1 MSIAARIMFAGLI
14 LMLCTTL
21 SAEQT
26 PPDTAA
32 TGTQGS
38 GPGAE
43 TKDPVAAAKEEA
55 PVPLVTVEWRD
66 KSLRA
71 ALEYIAEAANVNIVP
86 GFTVT
91 SEDTVTVTFR
101 SLEWKLA
108 LDEVVKLSKC
118 VLEEVS
124 PKFYRVEKPPTVT
137 MSFKNNPL
145 EEVIR
150 AIATLANINIII
162 ADDVRG
168 NVTMMFK
175 DVPWMEALQSIIKT
189 TGYAIVQEKYDIIRV
204 IKTETMQDQLET
216 RMFQLKYLKP
226 PGDFKATIATTYAV
240 GAPKPASDPIKDFTL
255 LSILKNMLTKKGGS
269 TIGSLEY
276 DRTSSTI
283 IIKDTKPTL
292 DEIGKIIEKLDVPP
306 PQVLVEL
313 KFVVTSNDDLLNFG
327 VNYAWGGSR
336 GVGAYSRFT
345 SGSDTMAGATAP
357 RSGQI
362 ISALPFGRGKAYA
375 SPSKP
380 WFLTNYDITATLRL
394 FKQDNK
400 SRLIQEPTL
409 LTLHGQEATV
419 FVGEQI
425 SFAQTTA
432 SSSQS
437 GTIAY
442 SIGEAAKSP
451 AKQGFQLWMVP
462 YVIKE
467 TNQVMMTLI
476 PQQEILTG
484 RTSSVPG
491 FDRYTLNSG
500 TGEQYIDLPRI
511 QQSTMV
517 VYLLLEN
524 GQGTIIGGLSRDSVS
539 KEVEKVPYLGDIPV
553 LNIFFKNQS
562 DRHTVEHLLIF
573 LTPHIIRSSVE
584 TAAKLSKRVENSDAI
599 MEKK

>member
-1 MSIAARIMFAGLI
+1 MKIVTKIMLTGFI
-14 LMLCTTL
+14 LLLCTTL
-21 SAEQT
+21 LAEQV
-26 PPDTAA
+26 P
-32 TGTQGS
+32 
-38 GPGAE
+38 
-43 TKDPVAAAKEEA
+43 PVAATEVPQTNTQATASNASAVVKDE

-66 KSLRA
+66 KPLRA
-71 ALEYIAEAANVNIVP
+71 ALEYIAEVANVNIVP

-91 SEDTVTVTFR
+91 SEDAVTVTFR
-101 SLEWKLA
+101 NLEWRLA
-108 LDEVVKLSKC
+108 LEEVVKLGKC
-118 VLEEVS
+118 ALEEVN
-124 PKFYRVEKPPTVT
+124 PTFYRVEKPPTVT

-150 AIATLANINIII
+150 AIATLANINVII

-175 DVPWMEALQSIIKT
+175 DVPWMDALQSIIKT
-189 TGYAIVQEKYDIIRV
+189 TGYALVKEDNNIVRI
-204 IKTETMQDQLET
+204 IKTESLQEQLGT

-226 PGDFKATIATTYAV
+226 PGDFKATIVTSYAV
-240 GAPKPASDPIKDFTL
+240 GAPKASGDPIKDFTL
-255 LSILKNMLTKKGGS
+255 LSILKNMLTKKGGT

-276 DRTSSTI
+276 DRASSTI
-283 IIKDTKPTL
+283 IVKDTKPVL

-306 PQVLVEL
+306 SQVLVEL

-327 VNYAWGGSR
+327 INYAWGGKG

-345 SGSDTMAGATAP
+345 SGTDTMGGLTAP

-380 WFLTNYDITATLRL
+380 WYLTNYDITATLRL

-419 FVGEQI
+419 VVGEQI

-451 AKQGFQLWMVP
+451 ATQGFQLWMIP

-467 TNQVMMTLI
+467 TNQIMITLI

-484 RTSSVPG
+484 RTSSVAG

-500 TGEQYIDLPRI
+500 TGEQYIDLPRV

-517 VYLLLEN
+517 VYLLLES

-553 LNIFFKNQS
+553 LKMFFTNQN
-562 DRHTVEHLLIF
+562 DRHTIEHLLIF
-573 LTPHIIRSSVE
+573 LTPHIIKSSVE
-584 TAAKLSKRVENSDAI
+584 TTAKLAKKIESSETL